1 MVVGRKEES
10 NKEWKGRKVKEVW
23 KEVIKNGKEK
33 ERQKCGSCK
42 KERENETSKG
52 GVEGRMKYARKE
64 GMNEER
70 KDGMKEGRKE

>member
-23 KEVIKNGKEK
+23 KEVIKNGREK
-33 ERQKCGSCK
+33 ERQKYGSCK
-42 KERENETSKG
+42 KEREKETSKG
-52 GVEGRMKYARKE
+52 GMEGRMKYARKE

-70 KDGMKEGRKE
+70 KDGMKEGRKK